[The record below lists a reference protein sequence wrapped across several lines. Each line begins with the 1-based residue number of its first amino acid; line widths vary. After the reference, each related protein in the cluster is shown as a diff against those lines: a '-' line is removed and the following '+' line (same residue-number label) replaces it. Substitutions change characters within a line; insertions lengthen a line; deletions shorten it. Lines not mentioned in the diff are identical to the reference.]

1 MDGGMRDEGEHE
13 MDLLSIEEEQ
23 KGVGTVCFCERFRQ
37 IHQSVTHN
45 GVDGPRFYEDCC
57 SFISATCSPAT
68 THCRDPERERE
79 REMGESRKKDDN
91 NKGIEQTGRETRRKG
106 RNLYYNMLH

>member
-79 REMGESRKKDDN
+79 RN
-91 NKGIEQTGRETRRKG
+91 GRVEEEGRQQQRYRANRTRDEAQRSK
-106 RNLYYNMLH
+106 LVL